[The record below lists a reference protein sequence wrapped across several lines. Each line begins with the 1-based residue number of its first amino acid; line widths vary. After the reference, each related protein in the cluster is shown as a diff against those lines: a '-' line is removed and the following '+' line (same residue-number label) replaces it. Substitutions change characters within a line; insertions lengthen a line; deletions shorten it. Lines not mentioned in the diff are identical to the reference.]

1 MNKLLPLLIIS
12 IIFFAGCT
20 TPKDDTNTSEELISE
35 LPGVA
40 YVVFPEEA
48 FSSKQPI
55 KILKTVSKETESDF
69 KTTTEIFSPTSQL
82 PYQIRINTGNKP
94 PLADSDVVINVPES
108 LLGEDYELQV
118 FAQIF
123 QDGGED
129 FLDSFEIVDS
139 YFSSSDNVLD
149 ATIPK
154 EAFTNTRTQ
163 DRSFEAI
170 LMVATTPTDQED
182 VFDLESETADI
193 DIYSDVS
200 FDDISLQESA
210 CEAAYIDS
218 PLDGD
223 LRVISRFD
231 GRTHFG
237 TDFAAAE
244 GDDVLA
250 AADGKILRIGFDERS
265 VKNANARQKA
275 LNLKKVGWGRYIIIE
290 HDDGSKTLYAHL
302 IKDSPASLDLE
313 EGMRVEKGEVI
324 GQADTTGGATGSH
337 LHFEYVPKGNPYKK
351 ANKIDPEPC
360 IAKGFNL
367 DVSLLGEGFGTV
379 VSDPEGI
386 FCSIDCSKSYT
397 EGEIVV
403 LTAEPLEGHKFFGWA
418 GDCEGT
424 GDCFLTMDSDKEV
437 AAQFEYETFTDD
449 TITPDDGRDTN
460 SGTQGQASVSID
472 SQACNYQGPYGLT
485 FSDYGVELGGQATG
499 PEGAIIVFRQN
510 LFATNTNQMT
520 CGSWTPLGTHD
531 EGCTRVEGQPEST
544 SWTWSFGITAEGRNF
559 QYSPEAW
566 ITDSSNYILATAAA
580 QLTCN

>member
-170 LMVATTPTDQED
+170 LMVATTPVDQSI
-182 VFDLESETADI
+182 FDLEGE
-193 DIYSDVS
+193 YSLEYDALS
-200 FDDISLQESA
+200 FQESA

-302 IKDSPASLDLE
+302 IKDSPEDLGLE
-313 EGMRVEKGEVI
+313 EGMRIERGEVI
-324 GQADTTGGATGSH
+324 GQADTTGGATGPH
-337 LHFEYVPKGNPYKK
+337 LHFEYVPKGNPYKRV
-351 ANKIDPEPC
+351 NKIDPEPC
-360 IAKGFNL
+360 ISNGFNL

-379 VSDPEGI
+379 TSDPEGI

-437 AAQFEYETFTDD
+437 AAQFEYETFTDED
-449 TITPDDGRDTN
+449 KP
-460 SGTQGQASVSID
+460 
-472 SQACNYQGPYGLT
+472 
-485 FSDYGVELGGQATG
+485 
-499 PEGAIIVFRQN
+499 
-510 LFATNTNQMT
+510 LF
-520 CGSWTPLGTHD
+520 L
-531 EGCTRVEGQPEST
+531 
-544 SWTWSFGITAEGRNF
+544 
-559 QYSPEAW
+559 
-566 ITDSSNYILATAAA
+566 
-580 QLTCN
+580 